1 MAPKVYPNQEST
13 TSSQSQ
19 SHNQYCLSSKRET
32 YTLWMK
38 SLVLHSNGCTV
49 YDSNGHIVYRVDNY
63 DRKGKREVNLMDQQ
77 GNLLCTIKKRLLA
90 LGCWE
95 GHKYCSKS
103 NSRSQEQQPWFEV
116 KKCLT
121 LTGKIACEI
130 KAGSKNLCIE
140 RISIGKSIAFRIV
153 NKLDG
158 QIIAE
163 GKQKQSSSGVVLSND
178 VLTLDLAAGTDHS
191 LIMALITVYGL
202 ICGKM

>member
-1 MAPKVYPNQEST
+1 MAKVYPNQETT
-13 TSSQSQ
+13 TSSQ
-19 SHNQYCLSSKRET
+19 SHNQYCLSSKKET

-49 YDSNGHIVYRVDNY
+49 YNSNGNIVYRVDNY
-63 DRKGKREVNLMDQQ
+63 DRKGRSEVNLMNLQ

-95 GHKYCSKS
+95 GHKYCNNSK
-103 NSRSQEQQPWFEV
+103 QPWFEV

-130 KAGSKNLCIE
+130 KAGSQNLCIE
-140 RISIGKSIAFRIV
+140 RMSIGKSLAFRIV
-153 NKLDG
+153 NKLNG
-158 QIIAE
+158 EIIAE
-163 GKQKQSSSGVVLSND
+163 AKQKQSSSGVVLSND

-202 ICGKM
+202 ICGLM

>member
-1 MAPKVYPNQEST
+1 MAKVYPNQEPT
-13 TSSQSQ
+13 TSSESNHQ
-19 SHNQYCLSSKRET
+19 CLSSKKET
-32 YTLWMK
+32 YTVWMK
-38 SLVLHSNGCTV
+38 SLVFHSNGCTV
-49 YDSNGHIVYRVDNY
+49 YNSNGNIVYRVDNY
-63 DRKGKREVNLMDQQ
+63 DRKGRREVNLMDLK

-95 GHKYCSKS
+95 GHKYCRNS

-130 KAGSKNLCIE
+130 KAGTQNLCLE
-140 RISIGKSIAFRIV
+140 RMSIGKSIAFRIV

-158 QIIAE
+158 KIIAE
-163 GKQKQSSSGVVLSND
+163 AKQKQSSSGVVLSND
-178 VLTLDLAAGTDHS
+178 VLTLNLAAGTDHS

-202 ICGKM
+202 ICGLM

>member
-1 MAPKVYPNQEST
+1 
-13 TSSQSQ
+13 
-19 SHNQYCLSSKRET
+19 
-32 YTLWMK
+32 MK
-38 SLVLHSNGCTV
+38 SLVFHSNGCTV
-49 YDSNGHIVYRVDNY
+49 YNSNGNIVYRVDNY
-63 DRKGKREVNLMDQQ
+63 DRKGRREVNLMDLK

-95 GHKYCSKS
+95 GHKYCRNS

-130 KAGSKNLCIE
+130 KAGTQNLCLE
-140 RISIGKSIAFRIV
+140 RMSIGKSIAFRIV

-158 QIIAE
+158 KIIAE
-163 GKQKQSSSGVVLSND
+163 AKQKQTESGVVLSND
-178 VLTLDLAAGTDHS
+178 VLTLNLAAGTDHS

-202 ICGKM
+202 ICGLM